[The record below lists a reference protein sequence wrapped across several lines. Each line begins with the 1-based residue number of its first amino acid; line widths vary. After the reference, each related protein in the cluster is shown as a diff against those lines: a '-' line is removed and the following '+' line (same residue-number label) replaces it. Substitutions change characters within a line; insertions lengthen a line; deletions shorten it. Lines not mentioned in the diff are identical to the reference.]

1 MSDNSRIR
9 EYRFFTRLIILLIF
23 VVIGIYVASSPM
35 PQEGLELLWVLPVL
49 LGIAQFVFWKE
60 VLYASNSFA
69 LIILYATAVV
79 RYVGTPLLIAVSGS
93 LVPTINAGAG
103 DYRVAIAI
111 QAYELMLLGPIIRV
125 VWPTH
130 IRKLNT
136 ILNTNED
143 RVGASFHLTWTGG
156 LFVVFLLM
164 LLFGRGHINNVISH
178 LSTWFYR
185 VNNKDIL
192 YNYDMIA
199 FNLLKTVLFLLL
211 ISLIKKWYDRSR
223 YKFLPFIFALV
234 IGLLNTML
242 YQYTERT
249 DLFVLVFST
258 FYVLRFAFPKNTKF
272 LTALFGV
279 GGVLLVALIFME
291 GSMQYTFGS
300 SVQSVDLSNYE
311 KMAQLYTTGPSILA
325 NAHMNYVVTRSEV
338 NLLTIGKDFVSSFEF
353 LSMLPFLRFMGKT
366 VSSGLTTVELY
377 VGSIGGLSYIL
388 PNYSLAC
395 LYVSDIF
402 GWLLEAIFIVLTVK
416 LAGHFERSFYKY
428 HNLAQIYAVIN
439 IVTMVSMGIFCNN
452 FQLMIHGI
460 TSLPFW
466 LYIFAF
472 VNELG
477 TRVRLKTN

>member
-1 MSDNSRIR
+1 MSDYSKIR
-9 EYRFFTRLIILLIF
+9 EGQYISRSIILLICF
-23 VVIGIYVASSPM
+23 AIGIYVASTPM
-35 PQEGLELLWVLPVL
+35 PQDGLELLWVLPIL
-49 LGIAQFVFWKE
+49 MGLIQFIFWKE
-60 VLYASNSFA
+60 VLYARHSFA

-79 RYVGTPLLIAVSGS
+79 RYVMTPVLIAVSGA
-93 LVPTINAGAG
+93 LIPTINASAG
-103 DYRVAIAI
+103 DYRAAIAI
-111 QAYELMLLGPIIRV
+111 QVYELLLLGPIIRV

-130 IRKLNT
+130 IRKINT
-136 ILNTNED
+136 IMGSNEEKD
-143 RVGASFHLTWTGG
+143 DAGFRLTWTGG
-156 LFVVFLLM
+156 LFVVFLLA
-164 LLFGRGHINNVISH
+164 LLFGRGHLNNVISH

-211 ISLIKKWYDRSR
+211 ISLIKKWYDKSK
-223 YKFLPFIFALV
+223 YKFLPFIFGLI

-291 GSMQYTFGS
+291 GSMQYTLGS
-300 SVQSVDLSNYE
+300 SVRSIDLSNYE

-325 NAHMNYVVTRSEV
+325 NAHMNYTTTRSQV

-353 LSMLPFLRFMGKT
+353 LSMLPFFRFLGNS
-366 VSSGLTTVELY
+366 VNAGFTTVELY

-388 PNYSLAC
+388 PNYSLSC
-395 LYVSDIF
+395 LYASDIF
-402 GWLLEAIFIVLTVK
+402 GWLIEAIFIVVTIK
-416 LAGHFERSFYKY
+416 LAGHFERSIYKY

-477 TRVRLKTN
+477 TRVRLRIH